1 LKNIIEGFIMEERRP
16 LFYYT
21 EKKDRVFKVFFQLEA
36 LMSLCY
42 EYLEKNGIMFENGSV
57 LPAKAYHNGDSD
69 RIPTVEKLMVEKK
82 LQRCSWMF
90 AQGRQVFNDAIT
102 TLAKEYIISYDTM
115 NMLPEEYAL
124 KLGYPKPSTVSFD
137 AECFSAIFTRFPKAS
152 RLTDCM
158 YAIGFRH
165 RVYSSL
171 QDKKGTVVNYLLIIW
186 DKDQYG
192 ELKDYSHIYGKTVY
206 IYCKTEEEFLAS
218 IFQLLIELD
227 PTFIVSFNGLGFDW
241 DYIEQRCEILG
252 VKVPNLSRIKSWSKS
267 QFKKKDWKIF
277 RSTWPN
283 YMGRMDVDMLYLIR
297 LQFKM
302 NSYKL
307 KDVAKELLP
316 NEPGKVD
323 LKYKDQFKYF
333 ADKDKHGMDLIAE
346 YLLGDILLPEKLYD
360 RLSMPVYLHTNGSVM
375 RVNPLSLYVE
385 GQSIRCIC
393 QLYSDV
399 VENGMY
405 INSRTIW
412 KAGKYIGG
420 LVFDQIPGIYAN
432 VLTFDFNSLY
442 PSKMKAMNI
451 CYTTLIQEEVDGA
464 QYRDEDC
471 HVVQGD
477 VPFVDKK
484 TKEVIEVKNYKFRYI
499 HKHKFVG
506 LLPRIVTRLN
516 ALRNKYKAEMD
527 KCYGKAK
534 KIKAELDALKTKPK
548 EEQNAEEIQKLQ
560 EEYNYWQGE
569 GDIWNVKQNAVKVS
583 ANSMY
588 GFMGMKTGKFSFI
601 EGGMST
607 TIAGR
612 EAISEALQII
622 IKDFGA
628 KLIYGDSVTGK
639 TPILIRIN
647 NRTVSIT
654 TIEDLF
660 NTYPDQ
666 KKIEGLDDK
675 EYKIINNVEAWTEKG
690 WTKIQNVMRHK
701 TTKKIY
707 GVLTNTG
714 YVEVTEDHSL
724 LNSNTEEVTPKD
736 LKPGDQLL
744 QSYPIENHEKK
755 KGNGAFLFNSQL
767 DAAYQYQEL
776 QKLGYKVQLEKAGDS
791 FSLRTFGFVREEENV
806 IQIVEEISREEDEIY
821 VYDLTTEN
829 HHFQAG
835 IGNIIVHNTDS
846 LMVTFPEGFVTKE
859 NYGDRA
865 KMISKHIS
873 SKFHEK
879 GQEEINMAWENYF
892 LWFFT
897 ITKKRYAGLKIDR
910 DNPNKIPTKQEIKD
924 KKLLYIRGLIS
935 VRGNSCGIVYKNF
948 NEILIDML
956 LQTPVQ
962 QLFDYL
968 HEMCLKIM
976 RRDYPFIDYT
986 FVQKL
991 GQNYKGKSA
1000 TMNVFNEGLKRQGR
1014 IHKPGEDLEYV
1025 IVKTYGDCLKG
1036 ERMQAPDLFIDN
1048 ENVLDTMSYVVSQIA
1063 KPVEQLLT
1071 CVYDDSVLK
1080 NHEKKI
1086 IRPRKPTSVQKV
1098 TNVWH
1103 LELYIRKYIA
1113 HIHSIWENVQNH
1125 IKCLRCLAESR
1136 GFINYVIDETVV
1148 IRKMKERYGID
1159 WKPETKNPNGLVKE
1173 WKEKGERKPFKSD
1186 YNLE

>member
-1 LKNIIEGFIMEERRP
+1 MTLKFRIKVRAFMASSQVLNIPYFWEAADYVPKFEDEETGETRYGTRKYRIFIWGHDQFNDPVCWIVEDFWPHLYVKFEREIDNLEQLAPLFFDTLNKNLLSYLKQQSSRKVHLKSLLRMKQVIEGFIMEERRP

-21 EKKDRVFKVFFQLEA
+21 EDKDKVFKVFFQLEA
-36 LMSLCY
+36 LMTLCY
-42 EYLEKNGIMFENGSV
+42 EYLEKNPIVFENGSS

-69 RIPTVEKLMVEKK
+69 RIPTVEKLMVEKD

-90 AQGRQVFNDAIT
+90 AQGKLVTYDKIT
-102 TLAKEYIISYDTM
+102 TLDKEFTINYNTM

-171 QDKKGTVVNYLLIIW
+171 QDKKGTIVNYIIIIW
-186 DKDQYG
+186 DNEKYG
-192 ELKDYSHIYGKTVY
+192 DLKDYSHIYGKTVY
-206 IYCKTEEEFLAS
+206 IYCKTEEDFLAS
-218 IFQLLIELD
+218 IFQLLIRLD

-252 VKVPNLSRIKSWSKS
+252 VKVPNLSRIKSWNKS

-307 KDVAKELLP
+307 KDVCKEFWP
-316 NEPGKVD
+316 KEPGKVD

-346 YLLGDILLPEKLYD
+346 YLLGDIYLPEKLYD
-360 RLSMPVYLHTNGSVM
+360 KLSMPVYLHTNASVM

-399 VENGMY
+399 VKNGMY
-405 INSRTIW
+405 INSRVIW

-420 LVFDQIPGIYAN
+420 LVFDQIPGIYPN

-442 PSKMKAMNI
+442 PSEMNANNI
-451 CYTTLIQEEVDGA
+451 CYTSLINEERDGTK
-464 QYRDEDC
+464 YKDEDC
-471 HVVQGD
+471 HIVEGD
-477 VPFVDKK
+477 IPFIDKK
-484 TKEVIEVKNYKFRYI
+484 TKEVIETKRYKFRYI
-499 HKHKFVG
+499 LKTKYKG
-506 LLPRIVTRLN
+506 LLPRIVVRLN
-516 ALRNKYKAEMD
+516 TLRNQYKAEME

-534 KIKAELDALKTKPK
+534 KLKAQIDEMLKLPKDQINQEELNKLI
-548 EEQNAEEIQKLQ
+548 EEQA
-560 EEYNYWQGE
+560 YWQSE
-569 GDIWNVKQNAVKVS
+569 GDIWNVKQMAVKVS

-612 EAISEALQII
+612 AAISKAFKII
-622 IKDFGA
+622 IDDFGA
-628 KLIYGDSVTGK
+628 KLIYGD
-639 TPILIRIN
+639 
-647 NRTVSIT
+647 
-654 TIEDLF
+654 
-660 NTYPDQ
+660 
-666 KKIEGLDDK
+666 
-675 EYKIINNVEAWTEKG
+675 
-690 WTKIQNVMRHK
+690 
-701 TTKKIY
+701 
-707 GVLTNTG
+707 
-714 YVEVTEDHSL
+714 
-724 LNSNTEEVTPKD
+724 
-736 LKPGDQLL
+736 
-744 QSYPIENHEKK
+744 
-755 KGNGAFLFNSQL
+755 
-767 DAAYQYQEL
+767 
-776 QKLGYKVQLEKAGDS
+776 
-791 FSLRTFGFVREEENV
+791 
-806 IQIVEEISREEDEIY
+806 
-821 VYDLTTEN
+821 
-829 HHFQAG
+829 
-835 IGNIIVHNTDS
+835 TDS
-846 LMVTFPEGFVTKE
+846 LMVTFPPGFITSE
-859 NYGDRA
+859 NYAEKA

-873 SKFHEK
+873 SKFHEV
-879 GQEEINMAWENYF
+879 GHEEINMAWENYF

-897 ITKKRYAGLKIDR
+897 ITKKRYAGIKIDR
-910 DNPNKIPTKQEIKD
+910 ENPTKMPTEIDVKE

-948 NEILIDML
+948 NVILTKML
-956 LQTPVQ
+956 LQTPIQ
-962 QLFDYL
+962 EIFSYL
-968 HEMCLKIM
+968 HDMCIKIM
-976 RRDYPFIDYT
+976 RREYPLIDYT

-991 GQNYKGKSA
+991 GQSYKGKSA
-1000 TMNVFNEGLKRQGR
+1000 TMNVFNETLKKQGR

-1025 IVKTYGDCLKG
+1025 IVKTHGECLKG
-1036 ERMQAPDLFIDN
+1036 QRMQAPDLFIDH
-1048 ENVLDTMSYVVSQIA
+1048 ENVLDTMSYIISQIA

-1071 CVYDDSVLK
+1071 CVYNDSVLTK
-1080 NHEKKI
+1080 YEKKI
-1086 IRPRKPTSVQKV
+1086 IRPRKPTVVQKV
-1098 TNVWH
+1098 TPVWH
-1103 LELYIRKYIA
+1103 LELYIRNYIA
-1113 HIHSIWENVQNH
+1113 YIHKNWELVQNH
-1125 IKCLRCLAESR
+1125 IKCLRLLAENR
-1136 GFINYVIDETVV
+1136 GIINYVIDEFDV
-1148 IRKMKERYGID
+1148 IKKMKERYGID
-1159 WKPETKNPNGLVKE
+1159 WKPICKNENGIVKE
-1173 WKEKGERKPFKSD
+1173 YKEIRKPFKSD